1 MSDHDAKHEL
11 TSTLHLGDRR
21 VVTASIPHGLSQL
34 LDSLDP
40 EDRAIVEAVQ
50 ESKERKAMVVIH
62 RGPNKGSRFL
72 ISDEAI
78 TIGRSKESFIFL
90 DDVTVSRKHGTITRD
105 DAGSFL
111 YNDEGSLNGTYING
125 ELASHQRLSSGDEI
139 QIGKYHF
146 IFISSKTITG
156 EK

>member
-1 MSDHDAKHEL
+1 MSDHEAKHEL

-21 VVTASIPHGLSQL
+21 VATAPMSHGLSQL

-72 ISDEAI
+72 ISNESI
-78 TIGRSKESFIFL
+78 TIGRSQTSSIFL
-90 DDVTVSRKHGTITRD
+90 DDVTVSRKHGTIAKSD
-105 DAGSFL
+105 EGSFI

-125 ELASHQRLSSGDEI
+125 ELVSHQRLSSGDEI

>member
-1 MSDHDAKHEL
+1 MSGNDTSHEL
-11 TSTLHLGDRR
+11 TSTIHLGDRR
-21 VVTASIPHGLSQL
+21 VATASISHGLSQL
-34 LDSLDP
+34 LDSMDP

-50 ESKERKAMVVIH
+50 KSSERKAMVVIH

-72 ISDEAI
+72 IGNEAI
-78 TIGRSKESFIFL
+78 TIGRSKESSIFL
-90 DDVTVSRKHGTITRD
+90 DDVTVSRKHGTIAVND
-105 DAGSFL
+105 EGSFL

-125 ELASHQRLSSGDEI
+125 ELVSARRLSCGDEI